1 MFTQKNI
8 RTATKYALGLF
19 AIWIAA
25 LMIAKLYDAQSQF
38 TCVNPGTA
46 IVVGE
51 GDSAWAIAEKYCTGD
66 VRSATDAIVKVY
78 GSTFNRGQM
87 ITLP

>member
-1 MFTQKNI
+1 MFTHKHI
-8 RTATKYALGLF
+8 RTTTKYALGLF

-38 TCVNPGTA
+38 TCVNPGTT